1 MASNHTS
8 NYNLN
13 QWEPEDKVIR
23 TEFNEDNQKI
33 DTALGELAANVGG
46 KADQSDLEAVSSQL
60 TSLSATVP
68 KLAYGTYSGNNASS
82 RTINVGF
89 TPKVVF
95 VFSAQGG
102 TLSYYPPT
110 YAYWGGMAFQ
120 GGGVYSKSGS
130 PVLEIVSGG
139 FKVSFMESGDHRI
152 YSNLSGES
160 YRYLAIG

>member
-1 MASNHTS
+1 MASKYTE
-8 NYNLN
+8 NYGLC
-13 QWEPEDKVIR
+13 QWELEDNVIHS
-23 TEFNEDNQKI
+23 EFNEDNQKI
-33 DTALGELAANVGG
+33 DAALKGLATAVNS
-46 KADQSDLEAVSSQL
+46 KAEQSSLDSVSSLL
-60 TSLSATVP
+60 TNLSGTVP
-68 KLAYGTYSGNNASS
+68 KLAYGTYSGNNTNS

-102 TLSYYPPT
+102 TLSYNPPT
-110 YAYWGGMAFQ
+110 YMYWGGMAFQ

-139 FKVSFMESGDHRI
+139 FKVSFLESGDDRI
-152 YSNLSGES
+152 YTNLSGDS

>member
-82 RTINVGF
+82 RTISVGF

-95 VFSAQGG
+95 VFSAQGA
-102 TLSYYPPT
+102 TLLYLSSM
-110 YAYWGGMAFQ
+110 YAYWGGMAYQ
-120 GGGVYSKSGS
+120 GVSVRSKGGST
-130 PVLEIVSGG
+130 VLSIVSGG
-139 FKVSFMESGDHRI
+139 FKVYFLENGNDRI
-152 YSNLSGES
+152 YTNLSGET
-160 YRYLAIG
+160 YYYFAIG